1 MNEERSLQGEMIG
14 EYLKQARCSYVPS
27 FEVLMSDLQ
36 MMTSQVTMQV
46 RYYEQKISEQKNE
59 PS

>member
-1 MNEERSLQGEMIG
+1 MQGEMIG